1 MKPVGPFARS
11 QSCRASSA
19 TGTQHGTIP
28 VTAETPD
35 VDAQLLSLRTSR
47 VTIERNP
54 SARPWRDAGYCA
66 RCTGGRDR
74 LGGDCNAG

>member
-1 MKPVGPFARS
+1 MKPVGPFARV
-11 QSCRASSA
+11 QSCRAPSV
-19 TGTQHGTIP
+19 TGSQHGTIP

-54 SARPWRDAGYCA
+54 SARPCRDAGYCA